1 MEYLRLCK
9 SSELTSQPAISHVFS
24 FRVRTTGPAG
34 QRWMGCI
41 VPPTAAPTVPAHRA
55 LSAQPIH
62 RIVERLSSAARPRQ
76 VHSQP
81 QALAPSSISMTSH
94 ATSPVILK
102 RVQYTYP
109 ITHPP
114 LQQPQ
119 PDKTPQPPI
128 QCRAAA
134 AAALCLCE
142 GVKPTHGIGLA
153 RLRRELL
160 QRYARGAPRGSGSDA
175 SSRRGAPLVPCVAR
189 RTRSV
194 WDSVVGIQFCDACVL
209 SRGP

>member
-119 PDKTPQPPI
+119 PDNTPQPPI

-134 AAALCLCE
+134 AAARGGGPGGTAWRPQQVTVQLRTNTCAR
-142 GVKPTHGIGLA
+142 PPLA
-153 RLRRELL
+153 TTPSP
-160 QRYARGAPRGSGSDA
+160 ARPAA
-175 SSRRGAPLVPCVAR
+175 S
-189 RTRSV
+189 
-194 WDSVVGIQFCDACVL
+194 
-209 SRGP
+209 